1 MDAKPETRNFVSRM
15 SNALIVF
22 AKAPLVGQVKTR
34 LCPPLSPVAAA
45 ELARCFLVD
54 TVERACRLPAV
65 QVFLAITPAESE
77 ALFRSL
83 LPFPVEYFAQR
94 GTSLG
99 EREYHSFVDLHQQG
113 ATRMVLIGS
122 DIPTLPLSHL
132 QEAFQHLEDE
142 RGDAVF
148 GPSSD
153 GGYYLVGMRVPHR
166 ELFEHIAWSTSSVMA
181 DTLAQAEKHR
191 LSVTFVPSWHDVDDK
206 EDLARLV
213 VELRHPDSAA
223 HAPRTKTFLTRLGF

>member
-1 MDAKPETRNFVSRM
+1 MP
-15 SNALIVF
+15 NALVIF

-34 LCPPLSPVAAA
+34 LCPPLSPETAA

-54 TVERACRLPAV
+54 TVERACRLPTV
-65 QVFLAITPAESE
+65 KVYLAITPAESE
-77 ALFRSL
+77 PLFRSL
-83 LPFPVEYFAQR
+83 LPFPVEYLAQR

-99 EREYHSFVDLHQQG
+99 EREHNSFVDLFQHG

-132 QEAFQHLEDE
+132 QEAFQHLEDA

-153 GGYYLVGMRVPHR
+153 GGYYLVGMRVLHP
-166 ELFEHIAWSTSSVMA
+166 ELFENISWSTSSVMA
-181 DTLAQAEKHR
+181 DTLAQAEKHG
-191 LSVTFVPSWHDVDDK
+191 LNVTFVPPWHDVDDK
-206 EDLARLV
+206 DDLARLV
-213 VELRHPDSAA
+213 AELSRPDGHL
-223 HAPRTKTFLTRLGF
+223 HAPRTSAFLTQMDLCR